1 MIASATALNDTQP
14 KTCISQDTMSRMLDC
29 PKLPDSSFFT
39 ANLPKNVNF
48 QLSEDEWNR
57 IKPIPTQPTKF
68 QSSWT
73 YVLAHYM
80 LKSNPF
86 CTFDFKRHF
95 IPIPKS
101 RKRKFAYILTASGFC
116 IFQHCTFN
124 VSMKKDDFEK
134 RIVNVIYS
142 GSVRHAAGERHAR
155 FIKGEERKAMPKSFH
170 KGSDKPSAVYQEK
183 KADLPTDALASG
195 NRTGCGIQPTIKKIA
210 SEGRQLSQMDKDM
223 FKLLQKIRL
232 HLTEKQSSC
241 EFPPNSIEG
250 FVHMICQFPLIV
262 HMWTEDQVRL
272 WHERCGNDISYINA
286 TGTIIANYSGKRV
299 LYYAFV
305 VRHPCKGNP
314 SVPVAEMIT
323 TDQRACNIRMFLGNF
338 RRDECKTFTGQITS
352 QRQLNCD
359 YSRAILLAVLREFNN
374 ENLCDFFERAFRIL
388 NKFGL
393 EKDFTL
399 TIPHVG
405 CSHFM
410 HIVHRKIK
418 AIERAQPHLKNDEK
432 APSGLIN
439 DIWYHFNMYS
449 MSLLV
454 NARTLYEFLQIHKDV
469 TICLLSKKQTKLLL
483 FSYNRVNGRVR
494 NMNKDRR
501 VDLSNFQTDSNNMEQ
516 EKDEI
521 AILRLNV
528 NPFDTFF

>member
-14 KTCISQDTMSRMLDC
+14 KTCISHDTMSRMLDC

-80 LKSNPF
+80 SKSNPF

-323 TDQRACNIRMFLGNF
+323 TDQRACNIRMFLDNF

-418 AIERAQPHLKNDEK
+418 AIERAQPHFKNDEK

-501 VDLSNFQTDSNNMEQ
+501 VDLSNFQTDSNNIEQ